1 MSSFRHILKRILI
14 TAGLIALVFLL
25 QESVFPHLAL
35 GGITPNCIIILVCFA
50 GFSSGALEGMLVGF
64 FSGILLDLMHGQWF
78 GMYALLYL
86 YIGFLNGSFR
96 KFFFGEDLK
105 LPLLFTGLSDIIYG
119 FVIYFFIFFTR
130 QKTDVLFY
138 IRSIIIPEAVYTMV
152 VMIALYVP
160 LLLIYNFMGKQKQ
173 RETKII
179 V

>member
-35 GGITPNCIIILVCFA
+35 GGITPNCVIILVCFA
-50 GFSSGALEGMLVGF
+50 GFSNGALEGMLVGF
-64 FSGILLDLMHGQWF
+64 FSGILLDLMHGQYI
-78 GMYALLYL
+78 GMNALLYL

-119 FVIYFFIFFTR
+119 FVIYFFLFFTR

-138 IRSIIIPEAVYTMV
+138 IKSIIIPEAVYTMLV
-152 VMIALYVP
+152 TVALYVP

>member
-35 GGITPNCIIILVCFA
+35 GGITPNCVIILVCFA
-50 GFSSGALEGMLVGF
+50 GFSNGALEGMLVGF

-105 LPLLFTGLSDIIYG
+105 LPLLFTGISDIIYG

-138 IRSIIIPEAVYTMV
+138 IKNIIIPEAVYTMV
-152 VMIALYVP
+152 VLVALYVP
-160 LLLIYNFMGKQKQ
+160 LLLIYNFMRKQKQ

>member
-14 TAGLIALVFLL
+14 TAGLIAFVFLL

-50 GFSSGALEGMLVGF
+50 GFSNGALEGMLVGF
-64 FSGILLDLMHGQWF
+64 FSGILIDLMHGQWF
-78 GMYALLYL
+78 GMYALIYL

-130 QKTDVLFY
+130 QKTDVLYY

-152 VMIALYVP
+152 VLVAFELP
-160 LLLIYNFMGKQKQ
+160 LLLIDNYMGKQTQ

>member
-1 MSSFRHILKRILI
+1 MSSFRHILKRILV

-35 GGITPNCIIILVCFA
+35 GGITPNCVITRVGFA
-50 GFSSGALEGMLVGF
+50 GTSNGALEGMLVGF

-105 LPLLFTGLSDIIYG
+105 LPLLFTGISDIIYG

-138 IRSIIIPEAVYTMV
+138 IKNIIIPEAVYTMV
-152 VMIALYVP
+152 VLIALYVP